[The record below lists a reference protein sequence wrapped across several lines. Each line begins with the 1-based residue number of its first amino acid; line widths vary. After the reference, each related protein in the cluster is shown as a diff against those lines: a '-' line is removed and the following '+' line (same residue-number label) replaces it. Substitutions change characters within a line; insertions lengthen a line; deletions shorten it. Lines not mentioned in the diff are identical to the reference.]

1 MGATR
6 CRPSYCPSPTR
17 STRTEGETL
26 GSRLRERSSR
36 YPLLTLVLDFHLH
49 AKTTVTTVYDLCGYT
64 WYIFNTYSNEGEFM
78 DTDARRRRMRGCVE
92 TVTSLVCCTEVNLD
106 SFGGVGK
113 VHRQLSPLGEKE
125 RTHDPFK
132 PVIYR
137 AFDMPLACGHLE
149 DDQRQQAT
157 RSQCEPQA

>member
-1 MGATR
+1 MSTVNPRLGL
-6 CRPSYCPSPTR
+6 PSPR
-17 STRTEGETL
+17 KNHRIH
-26 GSRLRERSSR
+26 R
-36 YPLLTLVLDFHLH
+36 H
-49 AKTTVTTVYDLCGYT
+49 DLCGYM
-64 WYIFNTYSNEGEFM
+64 WYIFNTYNNEGEFM

-92 TVTSLVCCTEVNLD
+92 TVASLVCCTEVNLD

-125 RTHDPFK
+125 RTHDPFE
-132 PVIYR
+132 PVICR